1 MTRRILIALSITVAI
16 PFIACAEPQVEQT
29 QPSGQAEAP
38 VAVVQT
44 TAAVQTDPAELLR
57 NGKMPFAGVLVGGQ
71 PTADQIRTLASLGYG
86 TVVNLRTLEEKD
98 QTDPALVES
107 LGMKYVVLPIG
118 DPATL
123 NEQNAVKL
131 AEILN
136 DADAPVVV
144 HCASGNRV
152 GGLFALK
159 AFYADGKT
167 PEEALAIGRD
177 AGITR
182 IEPLIREKLGLE

>member
-1 MTRRILIALSITVAI
+1 MTRRILIVLSIIVAI

-29 QPSGQAEAP
+29 LPSEQAEAP

-44 TAAVQTDPAELLR
+44 TAVVQTDPAELLR
-57 NGKMPFAGVLVGGQ
+57 NGKMPFEGVLAGGQ
-71 PTADQIRTLASLGYG
+71 PTPDQIRTLASLGYG
-86 TVVNLRTLEEKD
+86 TVVNLRTPEEKD

-107 LGMKYVVLPIG
+107 LGMRYVALPIG

-123 NEQNAVKL
+123 NEQNALKL

-136 DADAPVVV
+136 NADAPVVV

-159 AFYADGKT
+159 AYYADGKT